1 MSSQAAPDVESPVV
15 SEPQRVGVKVFVK
28 DQETF
33 DRARMIDVFHSWIQE
48 GRVPGTLIDVHDYT
62 HVPEGP
68 GVVLIAHE
76 WHLRTDEA
84 GGRIG
89 LEYEL
94 KRGGP
99 GTLAEK
105 VREGIVSVLE
115 ASAALEQ
122 DTEKDNPVR
131 FATRELVFRFTDR
144 LAVPATESAFD
155 EVTRELE
162 NVLADFYGG
171 DPIEFER
178 VGHERGPL
186 TVHVRVGGDEEWS
199 LEELVSGARSAAG

>member
-1 MSSQAAPDVESPVV
+1 MSIQEAPDIESLVV
-15 SEPQRVGVKVFVK
+15 SEPQRIGVKVFVE

-33 DRARMIDVFHSWIQE
+33 DRARMIDVFHRWIQE
-48 GRVPGTLIDVHDYT
+48 DRVPGTLIDVHDYT
-62 HVPEGP
+62 HVLEGP

-94 KRGGP
+94 KRGGA
-99 GTLAEK
+99 GSLAERMHK
-105 VREGIVSVLE
+105 AISSVLE
-115 ASAALEQ
+115 AGAALEQ
-122 DTEKDNPVR
+122 DTAGDNPVR
-131 FATRELVFRFTDR
+131 FTAREMTFRFTDR

-162 NVLADFYGG
+162 SVLADFYGG
-171 DPIEFER
+171 VPIEFER

-186 TVHVRVGGDEEWS
+186 TIHMRVGGDEERS
-199 LEELVSGARSAAG
+199 LEDLVSGARSAAG